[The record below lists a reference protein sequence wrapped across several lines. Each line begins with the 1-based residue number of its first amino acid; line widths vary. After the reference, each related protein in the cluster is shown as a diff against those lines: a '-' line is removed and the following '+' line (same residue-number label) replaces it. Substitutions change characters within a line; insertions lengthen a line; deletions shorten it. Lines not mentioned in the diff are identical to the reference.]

1 MNLLKRIFLMPIL
14 LVTVFVSQAQL
25 NLNETM
31 PVDAKVKIGKLP
43 NGLTYYIRQN
53 NKPEQ
58 KVELRLVINT
68 GSVMEDDDQQGLAH
82 MAEHMAFN
90 GTKNFKKND
99 IVSFLQ
105 KIGVGF
111 GADLNAYTSFDETVY
126 ILPIPTDKPENLE
139 KGFQVLEDWAH
150 QVSYLTEDIEGER
163 AIILEES
170 RLGKGA
176 QDRMFKKLYPKLF
189 AGSKYA
195 SRLPIG
201 IDSIIKNFKPD
212 AIRRFY
218 KDWYRPNLMA
228 VIVVGDV
235 NPAKAEEMVKA
246 HFTRLTNPANERPR
260 ELVKIPAY
268 TTTDAMVVTDKEATQ
283 NVLFLQSST
292 RPSTAAT
299 TIGGYKN
306 DIIKNIFLTI
316 ANQRLEELTQKE
328 NPPFVYAGVDFGEFV
343 RGHESFGATVASGTG
358 DPKKALAAALEEVE
372 RIKRFGYTQT
382 ELDRAKKSVMANME
396 SSFKEKDKTE
406 SGNYVEEYIRNFL
419 SQEAMPGI
427 AKEFEYYTALLPVIT
442 LNEVNAVANNLQSD
456 PNYMLALTGSEKSA
470 ASFPSAPD
478 LLATVT
484 SVVNNKSLKAYEE
497 KAIAASLLD
506 KLPKAGKVVKETADP
521 LMGTKTWTLSNG
533 VQVTIKKTNF
543 KNDEL
548 LLGGRRAGGL
558 GNYGLADKF
567 NSQYASTVVATMGLG
582 SFSPTDLQ
590 KILAGKVAGA
600 TANMG
605 PNSDNFSGSS
615 SVKDAETMFQLLYLN
630 ATAPRLDTA
639 LYKSLAQRAKA
650 QMAFM
655 MANPQ
660 TAFSDTLN
668 KVLYANNPMGPEVPK
683 PEMFDKIN
691 VNRALE
697 IYKERFGD
705 VTGMQFAI
713 VGNFEEK
720 SLKKLVETYIASLP
734 ASGKKFTYK
743 DNGVRPVKG
752 KVNLNFTKGEADK
765 SQIVAIHSGEIPYT
779 EDMSL
784 KADAIS
790 EILNIRIIEEL
801 REKIQGIYGGGM
813 SGSLRKIP
821 YPSYTFSINLPC
833 GPEKVDTLLYA
844 MNAEIAALKKD
855 GPSKENLDKVK
866 QQWLEQNKTAMKE
879 NGTWLN
885 QILEVKF
892 PGTDNKRFLQYEQYV
907 KALTPKQIQDAAN
920 TLLNNKNVVTAIL
933 RPEPK
938 SATAT
943 TTTPAPKAA
952 PKAAPKLIGDRKVDV
967 QKMLELPAA
976 EFTVD
981 VYDNGDIDGDIIT
994 LYYNGQQVMSK
1005 QSLTDKA
1012 VSVKL
1017 MVDAAKDKN
1026 ELVMFADNLGATPP
1040 NTALAI
1046 ITSGGQRF
1054 EVRISSDTTKS
1065 GSIQLKVKK

>member
-1 MNLLKRIFLMPIL
+1 MKFLKRIVFIAL
-14 LVTVFVSQAQL
+14 LFTLAVVSHAQL
-25 NLNETM
+25 NLSETI

-53 NKPEQ
+53 KKPEQ
-58 KVELRLVINT
+58 KVELRLVVNT
-68 GSVMEDDDQQGLAH
+68 GSIMEDADQQGLAH

-111 GADLNAYTSFDETVY
+111 GADLNANTSFDETIY
-126 ILPIPTDKPENLE
+126 ILPIPTDKPDNLE

-150 QVSYLTEDIEGER
+150 QVSYLDEDINGER

-195 SRLPIG
+195 DRLPIG
-201 IDSIIKNFKPD
+201 LDSIIKTFNPD

-218 KDWYRPNLMA
+218 KDWYRPDLMA
-228 VIVVGDV
+228 VLVVGDIDPV
-235 NPAKAEEMVKA
+235 KAEAMVKK
-246 HFTRLTNPANERPR
+246 HFETLTNPANEKPR
-260 ELVKIPAY
+260 DHVKIPAY
-268 TTTDAMVVTDKEATQ
+268 TTTEAIVVTDKEATQ
-283 NVLFLQSST
+283 NVMFLQNSPRVST
-292 RPSTAAT
+292 PST
-299 TIGGYKN
+299 TIGGYKK
-306 DIIKNIFLTI
+306 DIVKNLFLTI

-328 NPPFVYAGVDFGEFV
+328 NPPFVYAGVDFGELV
-343 RGHESFGATVASGTG
+343 RGYESFGATIASGTG
-358 DPKKALAAALEEVE
+358 DPKKSLAAALAEVE
-372 RIKRFGYTQT
+372 RIKRFGFTQP
-382 ELDRAKKSVMANME
+382 ELDRAKKSVLANIE
-396 SSFKEKDKTE
+396 SGFKERDKTE
-406 SGNYVEEYIRNFL
+406 SSNYVEEYIRNFL
-419 SQEAMPGI
+419 SQEPIPGI
-427 AKEFEYYTALLPVIT
+427 AKEFEYYQALVPAIT
-442 LNEVNAVANNLQSD
+442 LDEVNAMANDLQTD

-470 ASFPSAPD
+470 AGFPNAQE

-484 SVVNNKSLKAYEE
+484 AVVNDKSLKAYEE
-497 KAIAASLLD
+497 KAISASLLD
-506 KLPKAGKVVKETADP
+506 KLPKPGKVVKETTDP
-521 LMGTKTWTLSNG
+521 IMKTKTWTLSNG
-533 VQVTIKKTNF
+533 VQVTIKKTDF

-558 GNYGLADKF
+558 GNYSLADKY
-567 NSQYASTVVATMGLG
+567 NAEYASTVVATMGLG
-582 SFSPTDLQ
+582 NFSPTDLQ
-590 KILAGKVAGA
+590 KVLAGKVAGA
-600 TANMG
+600 SASMG
-605 PNSDNFSGSS
+605 PNSDNFGGSS

-639 LYKSLAQRAKA
+639 LYKSLVQRATA

-668 KVLYANNPMGPEVPK
+668 KVLYSNNPRGPETPK
-683 PEMFDKIN
+683 PEIFEKID
-691 VNRALE
+691 VNRALA
-697 IYKERFGD
+697 IYMERFGD

-720 SLKKLVETYIASLP
+720 KLKSLVETYIGSLP
-734 ASGKKFTYK
+734 ASGRKFNFK

-752 KVNLNFTKGEADK
+752 VVNLNFNKGEADK
-765 SQIVAIHSGEIPYT
+765 SQIVAIHTGEIPFS
-779 EDMSL
+779 EDMDL
-784 KADAIS
+784 KADAIT

-821 YPSYTFSINLPC
+821 YNSYSFRITLPC
-833 GPEKVDTLLYA
+833 GPEKIDTLLYA
-844 MNAEIAALKKD
+844 MNAEIASLKKN

-866 QQWLEQNKTAMKE
+866 QQWLEQNKVDMKE

-885 QILEVKF
+885 EILEIKY
-892 PGTDNKRFLQYEQYV
+892 PGTDVKRFLNFGHYV
-907 KALTPKQIQDAAN
+907 KALTPKQVQDAAN
-920 TLLNNKNVVTAIL
+920 TLLNYKNVVTAVL
-933 RPEPK
+933 RPDEKPK
-938 SATAT
+938 TTAT
-943 TTTPAPKAA
+943 KPASQ
-952 PKAAPKLIGDRKVDV
+952 LVGGRKVDV
-967 QKMLELPAA
+967 QKLLELPSA

-981 VYDNGDIDGDIIT
+981 VYDNGDVDGDIIT

-1005 QSLTDKA
+1005 QPLSEKA

-1017 MVDAAKDKN
+1017 MVDATRDKN
-1026 ELVMFADNLGATPP
+1026 ELVMFADNLGTTPP

-1054 EVRISSDTTKS
+1054 EVRISSDNTQS